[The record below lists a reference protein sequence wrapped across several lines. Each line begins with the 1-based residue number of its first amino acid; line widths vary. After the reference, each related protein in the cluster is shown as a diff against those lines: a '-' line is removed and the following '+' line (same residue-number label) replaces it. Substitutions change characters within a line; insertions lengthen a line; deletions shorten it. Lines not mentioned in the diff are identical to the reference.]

1 MYKGP
6 LFSPSRSIIVFPCL
20 FYHTNSNM
28 YVVIAH
34 CGFDLHFPNDYWC
47 GISILILVGH
57 VHVFFGE
64 MFIPTLCPFKKSGY
78 FCYWVVWVLYIFW
91 ILTPHQIHGLHIIFP
106 IPTLLRFH
114 SLVSCVVEKLLILML
129 SHLYIFTFVTCAF
142 GVLSRNV
149 QCHTTSKNVI
159 GHFPEI
165 SNVTLPQKTLTNN
178 TSPQVTFHSSDK
190 ANTAQPRGVQL
201 YRERENNKQDE
212 EAEKPPPVKP
222 TGELT

>member
-47 GISILILVGH
+47 GISFLILVGH

-64 MFIPTLCPFKKSGY
+64 MFIPTLCPFKKSGC

-106 IPTLLRFH
+106 IPTQLRFH

-129 SHLYIFTFVTCAF
+129 SHLDIFTFVTCAF
-142 GVLSRNV
+142 GVLSKKCPMSHYLKKCNRTFPRNF
-149 QCHTTSKNVI
+149 QCHTTSKNTDQQHQPSGNI
-159 GHFPEI
+159 
-165 SNVTLPQKTLTNN
+165 PQQWQGKHCPATGST
-178 TSPQVTFHSSDK
+178 TVPWK
-190 ANTAQPRGVQL
+190 R
-201 YRERENNKQDE
+201 KQQARWRSWE
-212 EAEKPPPVKP
+212 TTPS
-222 TGELT
+222 